1 MNPRSFCYEK
11 GYETVIVLTYS
22 FDPLF
27 FERVILQDLKM
38 GGATSIVVI
47 ADQHQIEEVVPQ
59 VMGQVRHL
67 GRSYYLCPTKTLGRQ
82 HAKLILKFSKQDAL
96 VWIGSNN
103 LTSGGW
109 AYNGELATIWKITP
123 ADEIGILTLHEL
135 LNLSKSLVSE
145 EAKPIVEE
153 VLELPWIKSINLEQK
168 PNIKTLFSHEENNL
182 ASQLSKRWSNKN
194 FDRVLVI
201 TGSTD
206 EEGAFLSWACDR
218 FGIKEAIVALDPD
231 MSDFDPLKLEK
242 LALGVNIVPLTK
254 SKYPRTH
261 AKFYW
266 FEGKDGC
273 CAVMGSANCSRAAWL
288 LPPSRGGNIE
298 LIVVYDSCK
307 KEDFS
312 ECLEL
317 FSNNEAKKPS
327 EIAGLCKH
335 KVKVKKLEHTD
346 NEIRLLELNFSE
358 NSARLMAI
366 TSPVFDN
373 LGKPEKVE
381 AEFEGLFTPLQCNDA
396 QGSLWI
402 GSSPNLPN
410 KIWPDTYFGR
420 LVFDYPEGKKFTN
433 FYWLNEEDQLQ
444 QLSKGQKL
452 SNAIQNMSKPSV
464 SGRDQQKMVE
474 EVNQIAQLILSDTKR
489 FPDQIVFVTSNNQTS
504 LEVTNTRLIEPTD
517 LVVKLAD
524 GQSSDPKTFGTSSS
538 TLPYG
543 VFQVFFS
550 KETNNVE
557 NEKDF
562 YEEDP
567 YKDELSNIKGSKS
580 TTEPSIE
587 KPPERLRK
595 QLRSYIEN
603 FLTKLNSQEFL
614 AKCTATQLTQAIAFP
629 LAVISRGIAG
639 LWLDQETSAKW
650 AIELVCMLFQV
661 KISNSEHRGMLG
673 FVKNRYFL
681 EGRTEIFEHAVGDG
695 TLWVAACAV
704 LDCIDWKAT
713 FRGIDKVVLLSNLY
727 KESILYSS
735 VDVGKLRYLISRL
748 NVENSNELLLQWKQ
762 TSELVLDIEKEL
774 TDLYNKLDRA
784 PRNFKY
790 LVGDPLWKPKVGFVR
805 IKESTVIND
814 PSTKIKIETPLEL
827 SLKEKDKKEKKDTIV
842 SANFY
847 LSLRYAS
854 EKSAILS
861 KLLANLAP
869 CWVGH
874 DPQR

>member
-11 GYETVIVLTYS
+11 GYEIVIVLTYS

-38 GGATSIVVI
+38 GGATSIIVI
-47 ADQHQIEEVVPQ
+47 ADQHQVEEIIPQ
-59 VMGQVRHL
+59 VIGQVRHL
-67 GRSYYLCPTKTLGRQ
+67 GRSYYLCPAKTLSRQ
-82 HAKLILKFSKQDAL
+82 HAKLILKFSEKDAL

-109 AYNGELATIWKITP
+109 AYNGELATVWKIT
-123 ADEIGILTLHEL
+123 ADDEIGIITLHEL
-135 LNLSKSLVSE
+135 LNLSKSLLSE
-145 EAKPIVEE
+145 ETKPMVEE
-153 VLELPWIKSINLEQK
+153 VLELPWIKSTNFERK

-182 ASQLSKRWSNKN
+182 ASQLSKRWNNKV

-206 EEGAFLSWACDR
+206 EEGAFLSWVRDR
-218 FGIKEAIVALDPD
+218 FGIKEAIIALDPD

-242 LALGVNIVPLTK
+242 LALEMKIVPLTK
-254 SKYPRTH
+254 SRYPRTH

-273 CAVMGSANCSRAAWL
+273 SAVMGSANCSRAAWL
-288 LPPSRGGNIE
+288 LPPSKGGNTE
-298 LIVVYDSCK
+298 LVVVYDSCK

-312 ECLEL
+312 DCLDL
-317 FSNNEAKKPS
+317 FSNGEAKKPS
-327 EIAGLCKH
+327 EVVGLCKH
-335 KVKVKKLEHTD
+335 KVKVKKLETTS
-346 NEIRLLELNFSE
+346 NEVRLLELNFSE
-358 NSARLMAI
+358 NSSRLIAI
-366 TSPVFDN
+366 TSPIFND

-381 AEFEGLFTPLQCNDA
+381 AEFEGLFTPLQCKDE
-396 QGSLWI
+396 QGCLWI
-402 GSSPNLPN
+402 GSFSNLPN

-452 SNAIQNMSKPSV
+452 SNAIRDMSKFSI
-464 SGRDQQKMVE
+464 SSRDQQKMVE

-489 FPDQIVFVTSNNQTS
+489 FPDQIVFVTSDNQTS
-504 LEVTNTRLIEPTD
+504 LEITNTHLIEPTD
-517 LVVKLAD
+517 LVVKLID
-524 GQSSDPKTFGTSSS
+524 EQFSNTKTFGASSP

-550 KETNNVE
+550 KEMNNVE

-562 YEEDP
+562 YEEDS
-567 YKDELSNIKGSKS
+567 YKEDEPNSLKGSKS
-580 TTEPSIE
+580 TTETSIE
-587 KPPERLRK
+587 KPPEHLRK
-595 QLRSYIEN
+595 RLRSYIET

-614 AKCTATQLTQAIAFP
+614 AKCTATQLAQAIAFP
-629 LAVISRGIAG
+629 LAVIAKGTAG
-639 LWLDQETSAKW
+639 QWLDQETAAKW
-650 AIELVCMLFQV
+650 AMELVCMLFQV
-661 KISNSEHRGMLG
+661 KISNTEHRGMLA

-695 TLWVAACAV
+695 TLWVAVCAV

-727 KESILYSS
+727 KESILYSK
-735 VDVGKLRYLISRL
+735 VDIRRLRHLISQL
-748 NVENSNELLLQWKQ
+748 SVEKNDELLFQWKQ
-762 TSELVLDIEKEL
+762 TSELVLDMEKEL
-774 TDLYNKLDRA
+774 TNLYNQLNRT
-784 PRNFKY
+784 PRNFQY
-790 LVGDPLWKPKVGFVR
+790 LVGDPLWNPKVGFVR
-805 IKESTVIND
+805 IKESVVIND
-814 PSTKIKIETPLEL
+814 PNTKIKIETPLEL
-827 SLKEKDKKEKKDTIV
+827 SLKEKDKKEKKDTV
-842 SANFY
+842 VAANFY

-854 EKSAILS
+854 EKSPILS
-861 KLLANLAP
+861 KLLSNLAP

-874 DPQR
+874 NL